1 VRALLTRAQNACA
14 VLNDRPREWH
24 LRILTGVNPE
34 IIQPHPKFQ
43 RGPEADIPFAKGYEG
58 RKKEYIISGKVVFL
72 QFIEVE
78 KRREKVA
85 NRQT

>member
-43 RGPEADIPFAKGYEG
+43 RGPEADIPFAESYKGGKIENNIA
-58 RKKEYIISGKVVFL
+58 RKMVLLE
-72 QFIEVE
+72 FI
-78 KRREKVA
+78 
-85 NRQT
+85 